1 MGPRMGITKI
11 IPLGRYLFCSPAQ
24 LRDESERDKPEFE
37 KIPAPPHQDGDN
49 PSPAAALPAA
59 P

>member
-1 MGPRMGITKI
+1 MGITKI

-24 LRDESERDKPEFE
+24 LRDESERNKPEFE